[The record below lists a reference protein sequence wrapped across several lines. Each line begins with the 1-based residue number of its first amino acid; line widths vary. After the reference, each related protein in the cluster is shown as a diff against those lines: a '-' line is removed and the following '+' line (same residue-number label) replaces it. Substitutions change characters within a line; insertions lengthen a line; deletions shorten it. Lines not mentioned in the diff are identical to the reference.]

1 MNHERKLIWPDVA
14 DRAPDLF
21 LSIGTSQN
29 KADPRV
35 EQPDVTMTDE
45 DRTRRPTFH
54 MMPQIVTQMR
64 NLMDNILDAEQAW
77 DKFCSDMAPTR
88 DDALRYVRINPDIE
102 RQPPKL
108 DEVKKVGE
116 LIRDTRKALKTSA
129 NRAQIARVTHIL
141 VASHIRCRFENDS
154 PLLTGLGDFFA
165 KRQTST
171 FQSYFEIQ
179 SDLDSPFTQIP
190 LPLETISEMR
200 QLLYFRL
207 PVCNIRAKRKDSQ
220 IDISLHIRSRDLA
233 PAKYHI
239 SGFPRAVMR
248 DNEPQS
254 E

>member
-1 MNHERKLIWPDVA
+1 
-14 DRAPDLF
+14 
-21 LSIGTSQN
+21 
-29 KADPRV
+29 
-35 EQPDVTMTDE
+35 
-45 DRTRRPTFH
+45 
-54 MMPQIVTQMR
+54 
-64 NLMDNILDAEQAW
+64 MDNILDAEQAW

-141 VASHIRCRFENDS
+141 VASTFYFELLDSPVSINDGTFSCLGRRSSQAKQRGCSWLGHEGHIRCRFENDS

-179 SDLDSPFTQIP
+179 SDLGSPFTQVSTPIIAP
-190 LPLETISEMR
+190 LL
-200 QLLYFRL
+200 
-207 PVCNIRAKRKDSQ
+207 C
-220 IDISLHIRSRDLA
+220 
-233 PAKYHI
+233 
-239 SGFPRAVMR
+239 
-248 DNEPQS
+248 
-254 E
+254 

>member
-1 MNHERKLIWPDVA
+1 
-14 DRAPDLF
+14 
-21 LSIGTSQN
+21 
-29 KADPRV
+29 
-35 EQPDVTMTDE
+35 
-45 DRTRRPTFH
+45 
-54 MMPQIVTQMR
+54 
-64 NLMDNILDAEQAW
+64 MDNILDAEQAW

-141 VASHIRCRFENDS
+141 VAI
-154 PLLTGLGDFFA
+154 
-165 KRQTST
+165 
-171 FQSYFEIQ
+171 
-179 SDLDSPFTQIP
+179 QIP